1 MVECDAGGEHDEHDE
16 RIDVTARKAISK
28 AYRERRMLGGV
39 YTINNVVNG
48 KYLLAHAADL
58 ASVRNHFDFAV
69 ATNTAVHPKLRAD
82 WQSLGAGAFSLDV
95 REELEQGPEQS
106 QAEFTEDLTALEQLV
121 RASLDSSKEY

>member
-1 MVECDAGGEHDEHDE
+1 MVECDAGGERDEHDE
-16 RIDVTARKAISK
+16 GVDVTARKAISK

-39 YTINNVVNG
+39 YMIINVASG

-82 WQSLGAGAFSLDV
+82 WLSLGAGAFRLDV

-106 QAEFTEDLTALEQLV
+106 QAEYMEDLRALEQMV
-121 RASLDSSKEY
+121 RVSLDPALEY